1 MQFKFSR
8 CVCLQ
13 TPESESALAFYRD
26 VLGLELVVDGG
37 EGAELKAGCNR
48 LFIDSG
54 SQMGPILEIIVS
66 DLDTARDMLVSRGCR
81 VVVWEGKG
89 ARCYMHDPFG
99 FLFNLYEDP
108 KILEE

>member
-1 MQFKFSR
+1 M
-8 CVCLQ
+8 
-13 TPESESALAFYRD
+13 ALSFYRD
-26 VLGLELVVDGG
+26 VLGLEVVVDGD

-66 DLDTARDMLVSRGCR
+66 DLDTARDMLVSKGCR

-89 ARCYMHDPFG
+89 ARCYMRDPFG
-99 FLFNLYEDP
+99 FLFNLYEEP
-108 KILEE
+108 KIPEG